1 MEQNEKKQYENEF
14 KKRIVRLHLEE
25 GRTLKSLAAEYNIS
39 HGSIS
44 NWIKTYREE
53 CQVNPQSIEA
63 AVLSGVL
70 SVVYSRLFRSTKAVK
85 YSLLLPRLESI
96 LLSSS

>member
-1 MEQNEKKQYENEF
+1 MKQNKKKHYENEF

-44 NWIKTYREE
+44 NWIKIYREE
-53 CQVNPQSIEA
+53 CQVNPQSKEEYA
-63 AVLSGVL
+63 
-70 SVVYSRLFRSTKAVK
+70 YSYGIFCRIGSYEYV
-85 YSLLLPRLESI
+85 P
-96 LLSSS
+96 